1 MGVMVD
7 SSVLIYCER
16 QNLRTQFASPLENE
30 GMFISAIT
38 VSELYLG
45 VFRADTEVRRQK
57 RTAFVS
63 RVIGDSTVLDFNLAI
78 AHRPAE
84 IGAGLRQAGRII
96 GPHDLIIAATAL
108 AKDLEVITRDER
120 SFPRIAEVRL
130 VRW

>member
-1 MGVMVD
+1 
-7 SSVLIYCER
+7 LIYCER

-45 VFRADTEVRRQK
+45 VFRADTEDRRQK

-78 AHRPAE
+78 AHRHAE

-96 GPHDLIIAATAL
+96 GPHDLIIAATAVYYGL
-108 AKDLEVITRDER
+108 PLLTCNVDELSR
-120 SFPRIAEVRL
+120 VPGLNVSHFVS
-130 VRW
+130 